1 MPARL
6 GLAPG
11 GCPGATAAP
20 SQGRGPLRAVPNAP
34 KNLGAAGARP
44 PQPPS
49 REVAPRARAARPRA
63 AAAGGARGA
72 LGSPLRGCGDARGS
86 PLQGVLGA
94 WGAGFPVTGLVA
106 VQGDTLCR
114 VHGVWD
120 PPQGAGPLAGCGCF
134 LPVPPPLEIPTGAH
148 AGHARIQAGPLRG
161 RRRFPACNKRHL
173 SSPRVKPRGGADPYR
188 RGPQD
193 HKRGAAGRHPLRGAT
208 RMPLGERG
216 CSERP
221 ESRRAP
227 CGLAAPLPAREKG
240 ALGPSVVPG
249 WWGHSGSAKHRWA
262 RGLW

>member
-11 GCPGATAAP
+11 GVPGGHRCPLPRPGSPQSCAQRSQKPGGSRSAP
-20 SQGRGPLRAVPNAP
+20 
-34 KNLGAAGARP
+34 
-44 PQPPS
+44 PPS
-49 REVAPRARAARPRA
+49 PRAARWRHGHEQRGHGQQQPGAHEGR
-63 AAAGGARGA
+63 GGPHFGAMGTRG
-72 LGSPLRGCGDARGS
+72 GPPCRGCWVRGVQGS
-86 PLQGVLGA
+86 PLQG
-94 WGAGFPVTGLVA
+94 WW
-106 VQGDTLCR
+106 LCR
-114 VHGVWD
+114 GTPFVGCMGCRTPHRVQDPLQGV
-120 PPQGAGPLAGCGCF
+120 GASCPC
-134 LPVPPPLEIPTGAH
+134 PPLEVPTGAH

-227 CGLAAPLPAREKG
+227 CGLAAPLPAREQG
-240 ALGPSVVPG
+240 ALGPSVRVPG
-249 WWGHSGSAKHRWA
+249 W
-262 RGLW
+262 

>member
-11 GCPGATAAP
+11 GCPGATAAH

-72 LGSPLRGCGDARGS
+72 WGSPLRSRGNARGS

-94 WGAGFPVTGLVA
+94 WGAGFPLTGLVA
-106 VQGDTLCR
+106 VQGDPLCR
-114 VHGVWD
+114 VHGVQD

-134 LPVPPPLEIPTGAH
+134 LPVPPL
-148 AGHARIQAGPLRG
+148 
-161 RRRFPACNKRHL
+161 
-173 SSPRVKPRGGADPYR
+173 GG
-188 RGPQD
+188 
-193 HKRGAAGRHPLRGAT
+193 
-208 RMPLGERG
+208 
-216 CSERP
+216 S
-221 ESRRAP
+221 
-227 CGLAAPLPAREKG
+227 
-240 ALGPSVVPG
+240 
-249 WWGHSGSAKHRWA
+249 RWA
-262 RGLW
+262 RQDPSGAAARAQAFSRV